1 MLGSSSV
8 AARKMRLF
16 NTAVGSLQQC
26 SPVGEW
32 TGRVVGLFG
41 RNRETIMRAIV
52 TLIFSMF
59 VSCQGLADECRNSAR
74 YDCTDPD
81 GQRPRDKRTLQNQI
95 ECLRTGQHLGEA
107 KLAECV
113 ALAVRRAPEGQITA
127 CTQEAMQVFEIN
139 KKACRSSKA

>member
-1 MLGSSSV
+1 
-8 AARKMRLF
+8 
-16 NTAVGSLQQC
+16 
-26 SPVGEW
+26 
-32 TGRVVGLFG
+32 
-41 RNRETIMRAIV
+41 MRAIV
-52 TLIFSMF
+52 TLILSMF
-59 VSCQGLADECRNSAR
+59 VSCQVLANECRNSAR

-95 ECLRTGQHLGEA
+95 ECLHAGQHLGEA

-139 KKACRSSKA
+139 KKACRSSVDSVTGSTPAP